1 MLRHSRSSAIKRRKR
16 VIFGVSGRLDRTQ
29 EVAGSSPASSIVT
42 GPGKRG
48 PSTEIRG
55 RRGELLSASRGSR
68 ERHNAPRMLRD
79 CCGSNRA
86 GHPGSTVTVDL
97 SIRPLPRFLQ
107 INDLAF
113 GIRIATMLPV
123 TMSSRAASRWGRPA
137 DEVASFRM
145 TRVRLRDTCPELL
158 LRSILHR
165 SGRPPRARA
174 LDSRARGHCVS
185 AGPPKP
191 TSCHRAARGSAKV
204 LSFRAPARRGSSCQ
218 IHHSYGGVCG

>member
-1 MLRHSRSSAIKRRKR
+1 MSASPSSAGDGHRPREAAR
-16 VIFGVSGRLDRTQ
+16 YLVF
-29 EVAGSSPASSIVT
+29 
-42 GPGKRG
+42 
-48 PSTEIRG
+48 
-55 RRGELLSASRGSR
+55 SAS
-68 ERHNAPRMLRD
+68 LRAD
-79 CCGSNRA
+79 SLNTKLA
-86 GHPGSTVTVDL
+86 GLAAVT
-97 SIRPLPRFLQ
+97 IEANGG
-107 INDLAF
+107 NDLAF
-113 GIRIATMLPV
+113 GIRIASMLPV